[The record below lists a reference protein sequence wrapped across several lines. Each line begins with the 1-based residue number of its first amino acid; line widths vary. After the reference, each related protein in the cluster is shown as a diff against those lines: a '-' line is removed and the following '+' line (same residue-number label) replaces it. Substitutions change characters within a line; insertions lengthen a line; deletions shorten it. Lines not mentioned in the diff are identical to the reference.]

1 LYATSYDPLAS
12 LLIAPSIVLLAN
24 PEQRSTA
31 MELSKRQRWLMTGAA
46 ALGIAVGAAG
56 IAGAATNGSSSTS
69 DSTATTVP
77 AASENSGTGSG
88 SGNGS
93 GSMPDPRSVAHG
105 PNETVLTGD
114 TADKV
119 TAAANA
125 AVPGATV
132 LRVETDSEGSPYE
145 AHMQKSDGSIVT
157 VKIDSNFNVTETIDG
172 FGAGPGGPGGPGA
185 PGGDQAQAPSYN

>member
-77 AASENSGTGSG
+77 AASGNSGSG
-88 SGNGS
+88 SGS

-119 TAAANA
+119 TAAAKA

>member
-1 LYATSYDPLAS
+1 LLATSIVFLAH
-12 LLIAPSIVLLAN
+12 

-46 ALGIAVGAAG
+46 ALGVAVGAAG

-77 AASENSGTGSG
+77 AANGSIG
-88 SGNGS
+88 SNGGNGSNGSNGYGS
-93 GSMPDPRSVAHG
+93 GSMPDPRSVVHG

-119 TAAANA
+119 TAAAKA

-132 LRVETDSEGSPYE
+132 IRVETDDEGSPYE

-157 VKIDSNFNVTETIDG
+157 VKLDSNFNVTETIDG
-172 FGAGPGGPGGPGA
+172 FGAGPGGAGGPGA
-185 PGGDQAQAPSYN
+185 PGGDPAQAPTYN

>member
-77 AASENSGTGSG
+77 AASGNSGTGSG
-88 SGNGS
+88 SGS

-119 TAAANA
+119 TAAAKA

-172 FGAGPGGPGGPGA
+172 FGAGPGAPGA
-185 PGGDQAQAPSYN
+185 PGGDQAQAPSYH

>member
-77 AASENSGTGSG
+77 AASGNSGS
-88 SGNGS
+88 GS

-119 TAAANA
+119 TAAAKA

-172 FGAGPGGPGGPGA
+172 FGAGPGGPGA